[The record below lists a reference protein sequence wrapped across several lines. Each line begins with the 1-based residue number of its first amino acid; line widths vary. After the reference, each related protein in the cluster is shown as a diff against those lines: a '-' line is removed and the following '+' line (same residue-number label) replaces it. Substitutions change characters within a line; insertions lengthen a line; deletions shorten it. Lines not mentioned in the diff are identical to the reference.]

1 MKYSVG
7 VDIGGTKVSIAIVD
21 TARQM
26 IKQSKIS
33 TNVTIPP
40 KEMINQ
46 ISQEMER
53 IIKLSGIP
61 LQSIIGIGIGAPG
74 PIDIS
79 KGMIVSPPN
88 LTNWVDIPIVE
99 WFKEKWSLPIFLD
112 NDANA
117 AALGEKWIGAAR
129 NNKDFV
135 YVTIST
141 GIGAGIFVDGKILH
155 GRKGNAGDIGHIV
168 VDPSFGKC
176 VCGQYGCIESI
187 ASGTAIAKRGSE
199 IMGEELS
206 TKDIFDLYVKGH
218 ADIVP
223 FLDRIFYTLGTVC
236 VTIINLYDTEKIII
250 GGGVSNVGALL
261 FDRIEE
267 YVCQYALNQFGR
279 KTTIVPAKLG
289 QEAGVV
295 GAAALCLLENA
306 R

>member
-21 TARQM
+21 SAGQM